1 METLIS
7 EIYRNK
13 KNIYRPGDLK
23 IYIYLKVLHYMY
35 KSRTFKADN
44 TFYSDGLVIYDKMFH
59 MKECM

>member
-7 EIYRNK
+7 QIYRNK
-13 KNIYRPGDLK
+13 KKYIGQA
-23 IYIYLKVLHYMY
+23 IYLKVLHY